1 MKRFL
6 AILLA
11 VCTLTFAGCNSHRT
25 SDVEI
30 TCADVIT
37 AYEEA
42 GYSIFHCETQPD
54 EKIDYNCYLEI
65 TRSDSDGEM
74 YMHFFDTHEDAVAY
88 LDEAPYAT
96 IGIGLFSL
104 IWGQPTWVR
113 FKTYNQISI
122 EYDDAELYK
131 PFQKLLREKTRG

>member
-11 VCTLTFAGCNSHRT
+11 VCTLTFAGCNSHTT
-25 SDVEI
+25 SSVEI

-54 EKIDYNCYLEI
+54 EKIDYNCYLKI
-65 TRSDSDGEM
+65 TRSDLDGEM
-74 YMHFFDTHEDAVAY
+74 YVHFFDTHEDAVAY

-113 FKTYNQISI
+113 FKTYNQISL
-122 EYDDAELYK
+122 EYPKAEFYK
-131 PFQKLLREKTRG
+131 PFRQLIRDKR